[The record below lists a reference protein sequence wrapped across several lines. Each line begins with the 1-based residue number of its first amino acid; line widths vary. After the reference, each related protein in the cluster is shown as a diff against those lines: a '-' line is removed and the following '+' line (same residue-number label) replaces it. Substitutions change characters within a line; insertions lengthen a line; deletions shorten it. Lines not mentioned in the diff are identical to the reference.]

1 MLEQWLFLLNCRGQE
16 GDVANPAK
24 GVISFKIMNTI
35 EEMPVIG
42 IPANNHRVGLHA
54 FQGVGEKYI
63 NAIRHAA
70 GGFPLII
77 PSLAE
82 PLAREEVLQRV
93 DGILLTGSHSNVE
106 PHYYGGAPGKEST
119 LHDTQRDANTLP
131 LIRAAVERGVPLF
144 GICRGFQEMNV
155 AYGGSLHQE
164 VHAIDGYDDHREVET
179 DPLDVQYGPSHA
191 IEVEPTGMLAGLL
204 KDIPGRDVNSLH
216 AQGIER
222 LGEGLLVEART
233 PDGLIEAFRVE
244 AASAFAFAV
253 QWHPEWRAAEN
264 PLSMAL
270 FGAFGQACR
279 ERLANRRCV

>member
-1 MLEQWLFLLNCRGQE
+1 MR
-16 GDVANPAK
+16 
-24 GVISFKIMNTI
+24 
-35 EEMPVIG
+35 PVIG

-63 NAIRHAA
+63 NAVRHAA
-70 GGFPLII
+70 DGFPLIV

-106 PHYYGGAPGKEST
+106 PHHYGGVHNKQGM
-119 LHDTQRDANTLP
+119 LYDVQRDANTLP

-164 VHAIDGYDDHREVET
+164 VHAMDGYMDHREVEA
-179 DPLDVQYGPSHA
+179 DPLDIQYGPSHP
-191 IEVEPTGMLAGLL
+191 IEIDPAGMLARWW
-204 KDIPGRDVNSLH
+204 KDLPGRDVNSLH

-222 LGEGLLVEART
+222 LGEGLVVEARAT
-233 PDGLIEAFRVE
+233 DGLIEAFRVE
-244 AASAFAFAV
+244 SAATFAFAV
-253 QWHPEWRAAEN
+253 QWHPAWRANED